1 MNRII
6 LILVLCVCPASFVRA
21 DQTVSVTWDLSKLVG
36 SNYNN
41 HSISA
46 TESNIKLTIVSGT
59 FSNKSYDIGSQG
71 SHTQESSTGYTENA
85 VIHVPVF
92 STSDKITIT
101 CHYCCYL
108 NVSCYN
114 GDYGTLWGKGELYV
128 DESFSKTFTPK
139 PDDVTNG
146 YVEITCQ
153 KNSAFSNLGTFFT
166 SITASYSSYL
176 TSLILNDGESF
187 QSDVDL
193 TVEDLTFKRTFTN
206 DGGMYTLMVPFDIY
220 NPSEYGT
227 FYEYASH
234 SGETVTLNEVATP
247 RANTPYIFKPTKDFT
262 EIRQTNTTIHATIGL
277 SSDKTIGLHGT
288 YEQITAPTGGYGYSA
303 GDVSGISAGAFVR
316 IGTNVTLP
324 PYRAYLWLGET
335 SAVRL
340 RVEFSDLSNDEATSI
355 KSVSDD
361 LSVISHPFSRL
372 RTSEAS
378 TISGQAVTPGYKG
391 IVIIN
396 GKKLFIR

>member
-1 MNRII
+1 M
-6 LILVLCVCPASFVRA
+6 
-21 DQTVSVTWDLSKLVG
+21 
-36 SNYNN
+36 
-41 HSISA
+41 
-46 TESNIKLTIVSGT
+46 
-59 FSNKSYDIGSQG
+59 
-71 SHTQESSTGYTENA
+71 
-85 VIHVPVF
+85 
-92 STSDKITIT
+92 
-101 CHYCCYL
+101 
-108 NVSCYN
+108 
-114 GDYGTLWGKGELYV
+114 
-128 DESFSKTFTPK
+128 
-139 PDDVTNG
+139 
-146 YVEITCQ
+146 
-153 KNSAFSNLGTFFT
+153 GTFFT
-166 SITASYSSYL
+166 SITASYSNYL

-234 SGETVTLNEVATP
+234 SGETVTLRETNEP
-247 RANTPYIFKPTKDFT
+247 KANTPYIFKPAKDFT
-262 EIRQTNTTIHATIGL
+262 EIHQTNTKVYASTNLPSPDSHSNAGL
-277 SSDKTIGLHGT
+277 YGT
-288 YEQITAPTGGYGYSA
+288 YQQITAPTGGYGYSA
-303 GDVSGISAGAFVR
+303 GDVSGIAAGAFVR
-316 IGTNVTLP
+316 TGTNVTLP
-324 PYRAYLWLGET
+324 SYRAYLWLGET
-335 SAVRL
+335 SAARP

-396 GKKLFIR
+396 GKKLFIH